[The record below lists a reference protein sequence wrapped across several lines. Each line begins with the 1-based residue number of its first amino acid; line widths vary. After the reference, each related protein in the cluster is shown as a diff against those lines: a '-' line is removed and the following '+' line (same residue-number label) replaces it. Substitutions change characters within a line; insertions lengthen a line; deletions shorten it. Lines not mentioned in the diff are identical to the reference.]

1 MPART
6 GAQYIADLQK
16 MKREIWIGG
25 EHVEDVTTHPATR
38 HGVASYAH
46 LYDMQHDPAL
56 RDVMTYP
63 SPTTGDRVGMSFL
76 TPRTPTD
83 IALRREMMR
92 QWANYSGGMMGR
104 TPDYV
109 NTSFMA
115 MAAASDYFAA
125 NDPRFGENIRNYYE
139 YIRKH
144 DLCLTHTL
152 INPQANR
159 SKGVNEQADPYLPA
173 GIVTTNS
180 DGVVIRGCRMLATS
194 APLAD
199 EIMVFP
205 STVVKNENADKYA
218 FAFSIPTDT
227 PGMKFICRE
236 SLDQGKSHFDHPLA
250 SRFEE
255 MDAIVIF
262 DDVTVPWER
271 MFLLGDMERCNGCYG
286 ATDAVVH
293 MMHQVAIK
301 NIAKAEFLLGVIL
314 MMIETVA
321 IEPFQH
327 VQEKAAEVMTY
338 LETMKA
344 CLRAA
349 EADARLDVWG
359 VMTPARMPLD
369 IARNM
374 FPKMYPR
381 IVEIIQLLGAS
392 GLMAT
397 ATEADFAGP
406 VAADVTK
413 YLQAANADGKERVR
427 LYRLAWDVA
436 CSGFGGRQELYERYF
451 FGDPIR
457 MMSALYF
464 GYDKEPLKERI
475 RSFLHQDDAAVPT
488 TQEPQSI
495 PLVATGD

>member
-6 GAQYIADLQK
+6 GAEYIAGLKAQK
-16 MKREIWIGG
+16 RDIWIGD
-25 EHVEDVTTHPATR
+25 ERVEDVTTHPATQR
-38 HGVASYAH
+38 GVQSLAR

-56 RDVMTYP
+56 RDTMTYP
-63 SPTTGDRVGMSFL
+63 SPTTGERVGVSFL

-83 IALRREMMR
+83 LSLRREMMHT
-92 QWANYSGGMMGR
+92 WANASGGYMGR
-104 TPDYV
+104 TPDYC
-109 NTSFMA
+109 NSSFMA

-125 NDPRFGENIRNYYE
+125 NDPRFGANVRNYYE
-139 YIRKH
+139 YIREH
-144 DLCLTHTL
+144 DLALTHTL

-159 SKGVNEQADPYLPA
+159 GKAVNEQADPYLPA
-173 GIVTTNS
+173 GVVTTNS
-180 DGVVIRGCRMLATS
+180 EGVVIRGCRMLATL

-205 STVVKNENADKYA
+205 STVVKNADADKYA
-218 FAFSIPTDT
+218 FAFSIPTAT
-227 PGMKFICRE
+227 PGLTFICRE
-236 SLDQGKSHFDHPLA
+236 SLDTGGTHYDHPLS

-255 MDAIVIF
+255 MDAVVLF
-262 DDVTVPWER
+262 DDVLVPWER

-286 ATDAVVH
+286 ATNAVVH
-293 MMHQVAIK
+293 MMHQVAVK
-301 NIAKAEFLLGVIL
+301 NVAKAEFTLGVIL
-314 MMIETVA
+314 SMIEMVG
-321 IEPFQH
+321 IEQFQH

-349 EADARLDVWG
+349 EADAALDEWG

-381 IVEIIQLLGAS
+381 IVEIIQILGAS

-397 ATEADFAGP
+397 TSESTFDGP
-406 VAADVTK
+406 MGAAAMK
-413 YLQAANADGKERVR
+413 YFQAANGDGKERVR
-427 LYRLAWDVA
+427 LYRLAWDIA

-464 GYDKEPLKERI
+464 GYDKGPLKERI
-475 RSFLHQDDAAVPT
+475 AQFLHQDDVPADAAHPVVT
-488 TQEPQSI
+488 
-495 PLVATGD
+495 AR

>member
-6 GAQYIADLQK
+6 GAQYIADLK
-16 MKREIWIGG
+16 GMKRDIWVGG
-25 EHVEDVTTHPATR
+25 ERVEDVTTHPATR
-38 HGVASYAH
+38 RGVASYAH
-46 LYDMQHDPAL
+46 LYEMQHDPAL

-63 SPTTGDRVGMSFL
+63 SPTTGERVGMSFL

-83 IALRREMMR
+83 LALRREMIR

-104 TPDYV
+104 TSDYCNSSV
-109 NTSFMA
+109 MA
-115 MAAASDYFAA
+115 MVAASEYFAA
-125 NDPRFGENIRNYYE
+125 NDPRFGANMRNYYQ
-139 YIRKH
+139 YIRER

-159 SKGVNEQADPYLPA
+159 AKAVNEQADPYLPA
-173 GIVTTNS
+173 GVVETNRE
-180 DGVVIRGCRMLATS
+180 GVVIRGCRMLATA

-205 STVVKNENADKYA
+205 STVVRNAADADKYA
-218 FAFSIPTDT
+218 FAFAIPTDT

-236 SLDQGKSHFDHPLA
+236 SLDQGKSPFDHPLG

-262 DDVTVPWER
+262 HDVLVPWER
-271 MFLLGDMERCNGCYG
+271 MFLLGDMERCNNCFG

-293 MMHQVAIK
+293 MMHQVCIK
-301 NIAKAEFLLGVIL
+301 NIAKAEFTLGVIL
-314 MMIETVA
+314 SMIETVA

-349 EADARLDVWG
+349 EADAHLDQWG

-369 IARNM
+369 VARNM
-374 FPKMYPR
+374 FPRMYPR

-397 ATEADFAGP
+397 ASAADFAGP
-406 VAADVTK
+406 NGADARR
-413 YLQAANADGKERVR
+413 YLQAATADGEERVR
-427 LYRLAWDVA
+427 LYRLAWDIA

-464 GYDKEPLKERI
+464 VYDKEPLVR
-475 RSFLHQDDAAVPT
+475 RVQAFLHRDDAPVPAD
-488 TQEPQSI
+488 EAARAAASE
-495 PLVATGD
+495 

>member
-1 MPART
+1 
-6 GAQYIADLQK
+6 L
-16 MKREIWIGG
+16 
-25 EHVEDVTTHPATR
+25 
-38 HGVASYAH
+38 
-46 LYDMQHDPAL
+46 
-56 RDVMTYP
+56 
-63 SPTTGDRVGMSFL
+63 
-76 TPRTPTD
+76 
-83 IALRREMMR
+83 
-92 QWANYSGGMMGR
+92 
-104 TPDYV
+104 
-109 NTSFMA
+109 
-115 MAAASDYFAA
+115 
-125 NDPRFGENIRNYYE
+125 
-139 YIRKH
+139 
-144 DLCLTHTL
+144 
-152 INPQANR
+152 
-159 SKGVNEQADPYLPA
+159 
-173 GIVTTNS
+173 
-180 DGVVIRGCRMLATS
+180 LATS

-218 FAFSIPTDT
+218 FAFAIPTDT

-236 SLDQGKSHFDHPLA
+236 SLDQGRSHFDHPLG

-255 MDAIVIF
+255 MDAIVVF
-262 DDVTVPWER
+262 DDVVVPWER
-271 MFLLGDMERCNGCYG
+271 IFLLGDMERCNGCYG

-301 NIAKAEFLLGVIL
+301 NIVKAEFLLGIIL
-314 MMIETVA
+314 MMIETVG
-321 IEPFQH
+321 IEQFQH

-349 EADARLDVWG
+349 EADAHLDQWG

-397 ATEADFAGP
+397 ASEADFAGP
-406 VAADVTK
+406 IAADVTK
-413 YLQAANADGKERVR
+413 YLQAANSDGKERVR

-464 GYDKEPLKERI
+464 GYDKAPLKERI
-475 RSFLHQDDAAVPT
+475 KEFLHQDDAPAAP
-488 TQEPQSI
+488 
-495 PLVATGD
+495 VAAGG